1 GSDSRTAHRGR
12 RRPVET
18 CRPPSVRGASGGRPR
33 RPPYPRC
40 RAPVRSRICRRS
52 PRRPEARWRSR
63 RTRRH
68 RQTLQGALDPP
79 IHDIESP
86 DDPQPSSIRTHR
98 SREGDENCN
107 CRLVPP
113 IIAPMSSLRW
123 LTRAAA
129 LAVSAAI
136 AGVPMTARAQGA
148 GEQAAAEALFKQ
160 GRDLMTA
167 GRFAEACPKLA
178 ESERLDPATGTLLN
192 LASCYERNGQLASAW
207 VTYKEAASAS
217 QKAEQPERV
226 QLARRKA
233 AELEPRLPT
242 LTIVVTLAADRPDL
256 QIKRD
261 GDPVGRA
268 AWGAAIPVDP
278 GAHAVDATA
287 AGRKPW
293 HGQASVEG
301 QGTQTAIE
309 VPALEVDLQPEPAPI
324 AQSSIPAAEPARP
337 DGATALPPASHGP
350 TQRVLGVMVGVV
362 GVAGVALGAVFGE
375 MAKSDNNE
383 ASGHCLN
390 DMACDPQALSLT
402 SSARR
407 EATASTIGF
416 VAGGA
421 LLAGGVVLFLTAPA
435 HSPQSAGQPE
445 RRVGL
450 SPLVGAGT
458 TGVALRGAW

>member
-113 IIAPMSSLRW
+113 IIATMSSLRW

-136 AGVPMTARAQGA
+136 AGVPMTARAPGA
-148 GEQAAAEALFKQ
+148 CEQAAAEALFKQ

-293 HGQASVEG
+293 HGEGSVEG

-309 VPALEVDLQPEPAPI
+309 GAAP
-324 AQSSIPAAEPARP
+324 
-337 DGATALPPASHGP
+337 PPASHGP

-435 HSPQSAGQPE
+435 HSPQSAGQPA
-445 RRVGL
+445 RRVRL

>member
-1 GSDSRTAHRGR
+1 
-12 RRPVET
+12 
-18 CRPPSVRGASGGRPR
+18 
-33 RPPYPRC
+33 
-40 RAPVRSRICRRS
+40 
-52 PRRPEARWRSR
+52 
-63 RTRRH
+63 
-68 RQTLQGALDPP
+68 
-79 IHDIESP
+79 
-86 DDPQPSSIRTHR
+86 
-98 SREGDENCN
+98 
-107 CRLVPP
+107 
-113 IIAPMSSLRW
+113 
-123 LTRAAA
+123 
-129 LAVSAAI
+129 
-136 AGVPMTARAQGA
+136 
-148 GEQAAAEALFKQ
+148 
-160 GRDLMTA
+160 
-167 GRFAEACPKLA
+167 
-178 ESERLDPATGTLLN
+178 
-192 LASCYERNGQLASAW
+192 
-207 VTYKEAASAS
+207 
-217 QKAEQPERV
+217 
-226 QLARRKA
+226 
-233 AELEPRLPT
+233 
-242 LTIVVTLAADRPDL
+242 
-256 QIKRD
+256 
-261 GDPVGRA
+261 
-268 AWGAAIPVDP
+268 
-278 GAHAVDATA
+278 
-287 AGRKPW
+287 
-293 HGQASVEG
+293 
-301 QGTQTAIE
+301 
-309 VPALEVDLQPEPAPI
+309 LQPEPAPI